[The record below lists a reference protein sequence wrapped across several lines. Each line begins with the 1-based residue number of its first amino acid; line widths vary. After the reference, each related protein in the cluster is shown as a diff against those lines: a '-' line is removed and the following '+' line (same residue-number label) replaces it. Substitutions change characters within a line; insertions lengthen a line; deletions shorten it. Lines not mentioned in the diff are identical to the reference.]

1 MSIFD
6 IFSIS
11 INPPVGVLNY
21 LLELVNKKNIYV
33 HRMWKYPYK
42 TKPYEH
48 QRNALNESAE
58 KTQWAYFMEMGTG
71 KTKVTIDNLGYLS
84 FKGLVDAALI
94 IAPKSV
100 YSIWETEIH
109 THMPDAIKFEIYKWN
124 IDKPKNY
131 EKLNKS
137 KYLRIFLINVE
148 ALSTKRGV
156 DACKDYLVKNKLN
169 FVVLDE
175 STTIKNK
182 SAKRTKNILGLR
194 QLSNKRRIL
203 TGSPITKSPLDLFT
217 QCQFLSP
224 ELLGFGS
231 YLAFRNR
238 YAEMTDIPVG
248 SGRYISVPKYYK
260 RLEEL
265 EFKLKQFAT
274 RVRKDQCLDLKPK
287 IRQKRYIELEGE
299 SKKIYERL
307 RTSALAIV
315 EDSTISFSNKL
326 TEIIKL
332 HQVCNGFTKDDE
344 GKMINLHESKLK
356 ALEEIIEETDG
367 KIIIW
372 ANYLWNIHQINH
384 FLKVRYGEESTVS
397 IFGEVNVEDRKKA
410 VERIQTDEK
419 TRFMVGNPTTGGFGL
434 TLTACNTVIYFSN
447 NYNLEVRKQSEDRAH
462 RIGQKGSVLYI
473 DIVARNTLDEAIM
486 KSLVNKGQIAAKT
499 LGEEDLRDW
508 LL

>member
-1 MSIFD
+1 
-6 IFSIS
+6 
-11 INPPVGVLNY
+11 
-21 LLELVNKKNIYV
+21 
-33 HRMWKYPYK
+33 MWKYPYK

-48 QRNALNESAE
+48 QKNALQESAE

-71 KTKVTIDNLGYLS
+71 KTKVTIDNIS
-84 FKGLVDAALI
+84 FLYFQRKITAALI

-100 YSIWETEIH
+100 YTVWETEIE
-109 THMPDAIKFEIYKWN
+109 THMPDILKKKIYRWN
-124 IDKPKNY
+124 LDKPKDY
-131 EKLNKS
+131 FSLNES
-137 KYLRIFLINVE
+137 KDLKIFLINVE
-148 ALSTKRGV
+148 ALSTKRGF
-156 DACKDYLVKNKLN
+156 DACVNYLTKNTSN

-194 QLSNKRRIL
+194 KLSYIRRIL
-203 TGSPITKSPLDLFT
+203 TGSPITKSPLDLYT

-224 ELLGFGS
+224 ELLGFSS

-265 EFKLKQFAT
+265 EDKLKKFAT
-274 RVRKDQCLDLKPK
+274 RIRKDQCLDLKPK
-287 IRQKRYIELEGE
+287 IRQKRVIELEGD
-299 SKKIYERL
+299 SKKIYEKL

-332 HQVCNGFTKDDE
+332 HQVCNGFTKDDD
-344 GKMINLHESKLK
+344 GLILQLHKSKLN
-356 ALEEIIEETDG
+356 ALEEILEQTDG
-367 KIIIW
+367 KVIIW
-372 ANYLWNIHQINH
+372 ANYLYNIHEIKDFLIN
-384 FLKVRYGEESTVS
+384 KYGPDSTVS
-397 IFGEVNVEDRKKA
+397 IFGEVSVENRKKA
-410 VERIQTDEK
+410 VDRIQKDPK
-419 TRFMVGNPTTGGFGL
+419 TKFLVGNPTTGGFGL
-434 TLTACNTVIYFSN
+434 TLTACNTVIYYSN
-447 NYNLEVRKQSEDRAH
+447 NYNLEVRMQSEDRAH
-462 RIGQKGSVLYI
+462 RMGQKGSVVYI

-486 KSLVNKGQIAAKT
+486 KALTNKGKIAAKT
-499 LGEEDLRDW
+499 LGEEDLKSW

>member
-1 MSIFD
+1 
-6 IFSIS
+6 
-11 INPPVGVLNY
+11 
-21 LLELVNKKNIYV
+21 
-33 HRMWKYPYK
+33 MWKYPYK

-48 QRNALNESAE
+48 QRKALEASAE
-58 KTQWAYFMEMGTG
+58 KVQWAYFMEMGTG
-71 KTKVTIDNLGYLS
+71 KTKVTIDNIAYL
-84 FKGLVDAALI
+84 FFQRKITAALI

-100 YSIWETEIH
+100 YTVWETEIE
-109 THMPDAIKFEIYKWN
+109 THLPDQLKYKTYKWN
-124 IDKPKNY
+124 IDKPSVY
-131 EKLNKS
+131 TKLNDFKD
-137 KYLRIFLINVE
+137 LRIFLINVE
-148 ALSTKRGV
+148 ALSTKRGYE
-156 DACKDYLVKNKLN
+156 ACVDYLTKNKLN
-169 FVVLDE
+169 FVALDE
-175 STTIKNK
+175 STTIKNRQ
-182 SAKRTKNILGLR
+182 AKRTKNILGLR
-194 QLSNKRRIL
+194 QLSYIRRIL

-224 ELLGFGS
+224 ELLGFSS

-265 EFKLKQFAT
+265 EIRLQQFST
-274 RVRKDQCLDLKPK
+274 RIRKDQCLDLKPK
-287 IRQKRYIELEGE
+287 VRQKRYIELEGE
-299 SKKIYERL
+299 SKNIYDRL

-332 HQVCNGFTKDDE
+332 HQVCNGFTKNDDGE
-344 GKMINLHESKLK
+344 IMSLHESKIN
-356 ALEEIIEETDG
+356 ALEEIINETDG

-372 ANYLWNIHQINH
+372 ANYIHNIKQIIM
-384 FLKVRYGEESTVS
+384 FLKKKYGEESVVS
-397 IFGEVNVEDRKKA
+397 IYGEVNVEDRKKA

-447 NYNLEVRKQSEDRAH
+447 NYNLEVRMQSEDRAH
-462 RIGQKGSVLYI
+462 RMGQKGSVVYI
-473 DIVARNTLDEAIM
+473 DIVAKNTLDEAIM
-486 KSLVNKGQIAAKT
+486 KALTKKGQIAAKT
-499 LGEEDLRDW
+499 LGEEDLRSW

>member
-1 MSIFD
+1 
-6 IFSIS
+6 
-11 INPPVGVLNY
+11 
-21 LLELVNKKNIYV
+21 
-33 HRMWKYPYK
+33 MWKYPYK
-42 TKPYEH
+42 TIPYEH
-48 QRNALNESAE
+48 QRNALNQSAE
-58 KTQWAYFMEMGTG
+58 KVQWAYFMEMGTG
-71 KTKVTIDNLGYLS
+71 KTKVTIDNMAYLYLKKQITS
-84 FKGLVDAALI
+84 ALI

-100 YSIWETEIH
+100 YTVWETEIE
-109 THMPDAIKFEIYKWN
+109 THMPEDVKYKIFKWN
-124 IDKPKNY
+124 IDKPKDLI
-131 EKLNKS
+131 KLNK
-137 KYLRIFLINVE
+137 YDHFRIFLINVE
-148 ALSTKRGV
+148 ALSTKRGFEG
-156 DACKDYLVKNKLN
+156 CIDYLSKNKLN
-169 FVVLDE
+169 FVALDE
-175 STTIKNK
+175 STTIKNR

-194 QLSNKRRIL
+194 QLSHIRRIL
-203 TGSPITKSPLDLFT
+203 TGSPITKSPLDLYT

-224 ELLGFGS
+224 ELLGFSS

-260 RLEEL
+260 RIEEL
-265 EFKLKQFAT
+265 EIRLKQFST
-274 RVRKDQCLDLKPK
+274 RIRKDQCLDLKPK

-299 SKKIYERL
+299 SKKIYDRL

-344 GKMINLHESKLK
+344 GKILNLHELKLK

-486 KSLVNKGQIAAKT
+486 KSLTNKGQIAAKT
-499 LGEEDLRDW
+499 LGEENLRDW